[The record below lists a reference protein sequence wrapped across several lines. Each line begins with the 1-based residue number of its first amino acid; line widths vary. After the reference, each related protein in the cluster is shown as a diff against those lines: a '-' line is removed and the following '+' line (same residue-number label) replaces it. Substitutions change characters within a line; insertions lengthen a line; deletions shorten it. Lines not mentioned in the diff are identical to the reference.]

1 MNCSPPALYRKTS
14 HCLVPTAYYLL
25 LTTYCLLFSACNRH
39 FDPQQTYSVA
49 QIRQDYTLMRRALE
63 EAHPGLYRYTSPD
76 SIRWIFDQTET
87 KLNHPMTER
96 EFRRVV
102 NPIFSYIR
110 CGHTDI
116 YPSKQYTQY
125 IKKNKPKEFPL
136 SVYYLENKL
145 RITQNR
151 TDDSTLTIGTEVV
164 NLDGRSS
171 GAVIDE
177 MRRLIPSDGYNQ
189 TFKNT
194 VINGNFGS
202 FYRYLYG
209 NNETFKVTV
218 KDSTNKKRTL
228 TLTFNKPPKPTKK
241 PASQPA
247 TTSKPNTSP
256 TPPPQTKVA
265 KTDKRRNL
273 KISEKD
279 SSVAILDINTFR
291 DNRHHRFYR
300 QSFKTLKK
308 KNIKHLVIDLR
319 ANGGGRS
326 DASLNLMSYLLD
338 SNYVVYDT
346 ILALKG
352 KPSFNRHYG
361 SKFVRFFART
371 FWSKKLPSGFL
382 LNKSTAKLHKPN
394 RKYGF
399 KGHVYLLTNG
409 GSFSAAAIFPSIIQQ
424 YNPRATVIGRETGG
438 GQYGCNAFISPYL
451 TLPHTKAKVRIPMFK
466 IVLRV
471 PGSDQGRGVMPD
483 YPVEYTFEDVQKNR
497 DLDIQKV
504 YELIKTSNKP

>member
-1 MNCSPPALYRKTS
+1 MNRL
-14 HCLVPTAYYLL
+14 LLTAYCLL
-25 LTTYCLLFSACNRH
+25 LTTYCLFFTACSRT
-39 FDPQQTYSVA
+39 FDPQKLHSVE
-49 QIRQDYTLMRRALE
+49 QIRQDYGLMRKALE
-63 EAHPGLYRYTSPD
+63 EAHPGIYRYTLPD
-76 SIRWIFDQTET
+76 SIKWIFDQTEA
-87 KLNHPMTER
+87 KLDHPMTER
-96 EFRRVV
+96 EFRRIV

-136 SVYYLENKL
+136 SVYYLENRL
-145 RITQNR
+145 QIIQNR

-164 NLDGRSS
+164 SLDGRT
-171 GAVIDE
+171 VDQVMQE
-177 MRRLIPSDGYNQ
+177 MRSLIPSDGYNQ

-194 VINGNFGS
+194 VINSNFGS

-209 NNETFKVTV
+209 NNDTFKVTV
-218 KDSTNKKRTL
+218 KDSAGTKRAL
-228 TLTFNKPPKPTKK
+228 TLTFTKPPKPNKNSAPK
-241 PASQPA
+241 PIS
-247 TTSKPNTSP
+247 
-256 TPPPQTKVA
+256 TPPPATSPAPLPKVA

-291 DNRHHRFYR
+291 DSGYRRFYR

-346 ILALKG
+346 ILAVKG

-361 SKFVRFFART
+361 SKFVRLLART
-371 FWSKKLPSGFL
+371 FWSKKLPSGYL
-382 LNKSTAKLHKPN
+382 LNKSTAKVHKPN
-394 RKYGF
+394 HKYGF
-399 KGHVYLLTNG
+399 KGNVYLLTNG

-424 YNPRATVIGRETGG
+424 YNPRAVVIGRETGG
-438 GQYGCNAFISPYL
+438 GQHGCNAFISPYL

-471 PGSDQGRGVMPD
+471 PGRDQGRGVMPN

-497 DLDIQKV
+497 DLDVQKV
-504 YELIKTSNKP
+504 YELIKSSVKQ

>member
-1 MNCSPPALYRKTS
+1 L
-14 HCLVPTAYYLL
+14 
-25 LTTYCLLFSACNRH
+25 
-39 FDPQQTYSVA
+39 YSVE
-49 QIRQDYTLMRRALE
+49 QIRQDYALMRHALE

-76 SIRWIFDQTET
+76 SIKWAFDQTAQQ
-87 KLNHPMTER
+87 LNHPMTER

-102 NPIFSYIR
+102 NPIFSYVR

-116 YPSKQYTQY
+116 YPSKGYTKY
-125 IKKNKPKEFPL
+125 VKKNKPKEFPL
-136 SVYYLENKL
+136 SVYYLQNRL
-145 RITQNR
+145 QITQNR

-164 NLDGRSS
+164 NLDGRASS
-171 GAVIDE
+171 EVIEE

-241 PASQPA
+241 VTPQPA
-247 TTSKPNTSP
+247 TSPKPSTSP

-291 DNRHHRFYR
+291 DNGHRRFYR
-300 QSFKTLKK
+300 KSFKVLKE

-346 ILALKG
+346 IVAVKG

-361 SKFVRFFART
+361 SKLVRFAART
-371 FWSKKLPSGFL
+371 VWSTKLPSGYL
-382 LNKSTAKLHKPN
+382 RNKSTAKVHKPN

-399 KGHVYLLTNG
+399 KGKVYLLTNG

-424 YNPRATVIGRETGG
+424 YNPRAVVIGRETGG
-438 GQYGCNAFISPYL
+438 GQHGCNAFISPYL

-471 PGSDQGRGVMPD
+471 PGRDQGRGVMPN

-504 YELIKTSNKP
+504 YELTKSTNKQ